1 MNFSA
6 YIGQNMPHN
15 AAKNGRKDALF
26 EGESLRPVGVL
37 YNKLVLFAGFGSDK
51 ARGVAEVGFDISA
64 EVGNIGEPELH
75 GDFLNRRSYS
85 LSLTFTI

>member
-15 AAKNGRKDALF
+15 AAKKDGRKDALF

-64 EVGNIGEPELH
+64 EI
-75 GDFLNRRSYS
+75 
-85 LSLTFTI
+85 